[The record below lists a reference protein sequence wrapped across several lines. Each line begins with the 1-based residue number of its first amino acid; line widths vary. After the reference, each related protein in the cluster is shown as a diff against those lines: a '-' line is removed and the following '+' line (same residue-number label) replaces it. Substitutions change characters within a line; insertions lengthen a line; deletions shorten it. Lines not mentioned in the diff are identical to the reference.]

1 MGMGIIARDSLGNVW
16 GSMCSYMKYLTD
28 PATVEAYAAR
38 WGVEFCRDMGFQSF
52 ILEGDAQVRQSKQV
66 EKVDQGNYSSLIE
79 DIYPAKLSSF
89 QSWRV
94 NFACQKRK

>member
-38 WGVEFCRDMGFQSF
+38 WGVEFCRDMGFQSV
-52 ILEGDAQVRQSKQV
+52 ILEGDAQV
-66 EKVDQGNYSSLIE
+66 KVKAIQTGGEGRSREL
-79 DIYPAKLSSF
+79 
-89 QSWRV
+89 Q
-94 NFACQKRK
+94 